1 MTPYRIKK
9 HRERGHHGTHMA
21 LVPFIDMLTMLVVF
35 LLLHSSDVEIL
46 PNTKQITIPQS
57 IAELKPRETVVV
69 MVTTEDLMVNGRS
82 VAKIKDLTGN
92 NAALIIEPLRIALKE
107 QSDTSLRTA
116 SEQDLAEREITIMGD
131 KGTPFSVLK
140 RVMATATAADYGKVS
155 LAVIQREVE
164 VGAGA

>member
-1 MTPYRIKK
+1 VISYRIKK
-9 HRERGHHGTHMA
+9 HRQRSHGGSHMA

-46 PNTKQITIPQS
+46 PNTKNITIPQS

-69 MVTTEDLMVNGRS
+69 MVTTEDLLVNGRV
-82 VAKIKDLTGN
+82 VAKVAQLRASDAQLV
-92 NAALIIEPLRIALKE
+92 IEPLRAALKE

-116 SEQDLAEREITIMGD
+116 AQDDLADREITIMGD
-131 KGTPFSVLK
+131 KGTPFAVLK

-155 LAVIQREVE
+155 LAVIQREV
-164 VGAGA
+164 GAEGA